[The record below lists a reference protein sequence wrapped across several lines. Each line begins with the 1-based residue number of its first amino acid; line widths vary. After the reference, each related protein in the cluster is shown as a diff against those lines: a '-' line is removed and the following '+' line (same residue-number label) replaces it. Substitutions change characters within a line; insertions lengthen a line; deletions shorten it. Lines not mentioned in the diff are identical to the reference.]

1 MLKSS
6 FRGSKRSAP
15 LRRQTV
21 YWIAAIL
28 AALLVEAILLTL
40 PIPAEIGLAM
50 RYNPLVPL
58 VAMPL
63 LLYPIYRRSESLA
76 ICLGFLPDASF
87 VYPAFVRTVEQRH
100 Q

>member
-15 LRRQTV
+15 LRQTV

-28 AALLVEAILLTL
+28 AALLAEAMLLTL

-63 LLYPIYRRSESLA
+63 LLYPIYRRSESL
-76 ICLGFLPDASF
+76 
-87 VYPAFVRTVEQRH
+87 
-100 Q
+100 